1 VKEAV
6 RARPKVLI
14 LEGTRVNSSRRDSEE
29 AVFKSCVEKVKSC
42 SGLVMVGLYPKD
54 LHRLYTFY
62 RIARENGRKLAI
74 PLKTASVIDA
84 LKDDPH
90 LSLARQMWEDKEHF
104 LVHFH
109 RVRSGKFLEVDYSA
123 CMFKEDKA
131 RGGTRPC
138 LLERRVSATEIGQAQ
153 NKFLWVRDFY
163 HLTELVE
170 ARPNPG
176 SIYIYSMSE
185 LREDP
190 IEELEAEI
198 LKNWCQ
204 RFNLQKINSHA
215 SGYASREE
223 LREMIETVNPRY
235 LVPIHTE
242 HPEEFR
248 ELFSRVIIPEKGKTI
263 NF

>member
-1 VKEAV
+1 MGDHEKIVEFRTGDSITLGKNIPVRPVHLDHSVPGAYGFIMETQDGALVYSGDLRFHGTASRLSWDFVKEAV

-29 AVFKSCVEKVKSC
+29 AAFKSCVEKVKSC
-42 SGLVMVGLYPKD
+42 SGLVVVGLYPKD
-54 LHRLYTFY
+54 LDRLYTFY

-104 LVHFH
+104 FSALP
-109 RVRSGKFLEVDYSA
+109 SGQIRQISGSGLL
-123 CMFKEDKA
+123 
-131 RGGTRPC
+131 C
-138 LLERRVSATEIGQAQ
+138 LYVQRRQSEGWDQAVSLGRRVSATEIGQAQ

-176 SIYIYSMSE
+176 SITYTPCPSSG
-185 LREDP
+185 RTP
-190 IEELEAEI
+190 SR
-198 LKNWCQ
+198 NWK
-204 RFNLQKINSHA
+204 QKS
-215 SGYASREE
+215 
-223 LREMIETVNPRY
+223 
-235 LVPIHTE
+235 
-242 HPEEFR
+242 
-248 ELFSRVIIPEKGKTI
+248 
-263 NF
+263 